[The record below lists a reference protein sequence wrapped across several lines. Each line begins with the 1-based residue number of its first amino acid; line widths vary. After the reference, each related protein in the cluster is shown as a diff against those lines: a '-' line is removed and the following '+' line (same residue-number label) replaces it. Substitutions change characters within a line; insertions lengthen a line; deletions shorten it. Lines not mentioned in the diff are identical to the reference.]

1 MSDLIE
7 EVPLDSENNEESN
20 INNQEIEE
28 NNIDNQEIEEA
39 PAPKRSK
46 GRPAGEEA
54 PRRSTGGS

>member
-28 NNIDNQEIEEA
+28 A

-46 GRPAGEEA
+46 GRPAGA
-54 PRRSTGGS
+54 KNKPKPKPLLLQK